1 MLTDG
6 ICTAVTV
13 QVTSVSHGYVIVHFK
28 ILYAVIIDQPVYYI
42 TAVFPYLRIAEIQHI
57 AFIVNV
63 AFSMAADKPVI
74 RKLVCQLAGN
84 SHNLDFQPESHFQAF
99 TVCMIADFFQTIRE
113 SSGCFFPFP
122 DTVPPESVVIP
133 ACIQAV
139 IFTSELCCLVNN
151 RKLPL
156 RCRVSHQAVHVII
169 KYHVQL
175 LIVRI
180 RSAYFSPISGQ
191 CRCCRIQAAFYNS
204 CPCRNGCKA
213 FSRFQ
218 ILIPAML
225 LLCGAA

>member
-1 MLTDG
+1 M
-6 ICTAVTV
+6 TA
-13 QVTSVSHGYVIVHFK
+13 
-28 ILYAVIIDQPVYYI
+28 
-42 TAVFPYLRIAEIQHI
+42 
-57 AFIVNV
+57 N
-63 AFSMAADKPVI
+63 KPVI
-74 RKLVCQLAGN
+74 RKLVCQFAGN

-99 TVCMIADFFQTIRE
+99 TMCMIADFFQTIGE

-139 IFTSELCCLVNN
+139 IFTPKLCCLVNN
-151 RKLPL
+151 GKLTL
-156 RCRVSHQAVHVII
+156 RCRISHQTVHVII

-180 RSAYFSPISGQ
+180 RSAYFSPISGK
-191 CRCCRIQAAFYNS
+191 CRCCRIQATFYNR